1 MLRSTG
7 LAKKLRQVSTKPGA
21 APVAAAGDDGCAG
34 AGSSPPLRGSRMK
47 HHTPTAVST
56 PTTPTQRKAMRHEY
70 AAATEA
76 PKATPIAAP
85 IGGPRLNSP
94 SAVPRVPGGKEA
106 VMIAYEGGTPPASPT
121 PTAMRASASCG

>member
-56 PTTPTQRKAMRHEY
+56 PTTPTQRKAMRHAH

-76 PKATPIAAP
+76 PKAAPIAAPRGEAGAATEAPKARRIAAP

-94 SAVPRVPGGKEA
+94 SAVPRVPGGK
-106 VMIAYEGGTPPASPT
+106 
-121 PTAMRASASCG
+121 